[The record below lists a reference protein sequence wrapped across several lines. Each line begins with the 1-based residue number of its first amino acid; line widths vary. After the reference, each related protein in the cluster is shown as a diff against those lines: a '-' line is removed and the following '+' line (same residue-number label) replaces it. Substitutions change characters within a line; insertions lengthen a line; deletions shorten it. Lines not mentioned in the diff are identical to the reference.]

1 VKVFVTG
8 GAGFVGSHMAERL
21 VREGHTV
28 TAYDNLSLGKREFLD
43 ELIAGGRCTLV
54 VGDLLDKAKVCQAMA
69 GHDLVIH
76 LAANSD
82 IFRGLQDTELDLQQ
96 GVIATFNTLEAI
108 RASNIR
114 RLIFSS
120 SSVVYGEP
128 TEIPTPEDYG
138 PLLPISFYGASKLAC
153 EGLISSYG
161 HNFGLQSWMY
171 RFGNIVGTHA
181 THGVILDF
189 IRKLKASPRRLE
201 VLGDGRQSKPYL
213 HVGDCVDG
221 MLFGF
226 AHAKDPVNVFNLA
239 VNDACD
245 VTTIAQTVIAKMGLK
260 GVEIAY
266 TGGSRGWPGDVPR
279 VGLSPEKL
287 ARLGWRASMTS
298 RQAVERATEEI
309 VAQESAR

>member
-8 GAGFVGSHMAERL
+8 GAGFVGSHMAARL
-21 VREGHTV
+21 VRDGHAV

-43 ELIAGGRCTLV
+43 ELIAGGRCALV

-82 IFRGLQDTELDLQQ
+82 IFRGLEDTELDLQQ

-108 RASNIR
+108 RVNDIR

-189 IRKLKASPRRLE
+189 IRKLKANPRRLE

-226 AHAKDPVNVFNLA
+226 ARANDPVNVFNLA
-239 VNDACD
+239 VDDACD
-245 VTTIAQTVIAKMGLK
+245 VKTIAQTVIARMGLK

-279 VGLSPEKL
+279 VGLSHEKL

-309 VAQESAR
+309 VVQESAR